1 MSAAT
6 DTCARQVGR
15 NLRLI
20 RKAQRMT
27 LEDLATASG
36 VARAS
41 IVAIEGG
48 ERGTTLITLVALAEA
63 LGVPT
68 RELFAGWPSPVRRPL
83 SRPILAEWDG

>member
-1 MSAAT
+1 MSAAA
-6 DTCARQVGR
+6 DTCAMQVGR
-15 NLRLI
+15 NVRLI
-20 RKAQRMT
+20 RKAQKMT
-27 LEDLATASG
+27 QDDLATASG

-48 ERGTTLITLVALAEA
+48 ASGTKLITLVALAEA
-63 LGVPT
+63 LDVPT